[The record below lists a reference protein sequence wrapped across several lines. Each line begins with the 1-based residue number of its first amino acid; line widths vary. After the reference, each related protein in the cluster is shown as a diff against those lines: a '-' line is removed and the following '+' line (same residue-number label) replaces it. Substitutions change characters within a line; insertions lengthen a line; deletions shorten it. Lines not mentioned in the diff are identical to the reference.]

1 MRFKL
6 PSVLPAAPPP
16 PPAVKQDEERIQKGV
31 DAQKSKLSREDERLD
46 TNSVGDNSSAD
57 VDTTDFQQGVKN
69 VQATN
74 QVWSKTHL
82 IIAYVL

>member
-1 MRFKL
+1 MKFKL
-6 PSVLPAAPPP
+6 PSLLPAKPPP
-16 PPAVKQDEERIQKGV
+16 PPVVKQDEEGSQKGV
-31 DAQKSKLSREDERLD
+31 DGQKSKLSLEDERLD
-46 TNSVGDNSSAD
+46 TNSVGDNSSSN
-57 VDTTDFQQGVKN
+57 VDTTEFQQGVKN